1 MTVHPSNDRLR
12 LARAQMEKALLDRAE
27 TDAVFRNRLLIE
39 PHGAIEALF
48 GIDPV
53 SSLKIRVLEEGEGE
67 VVLVLPRPIADDE
80 LPDDLLDYAAG
91 GGRYGPHGT
100 VLENLCTDPNDPD

>member
-1 MTVHPSNDRLR
+1 MNAPLTSERLR
-12 LARAQMEKALLDRAE
+12 QARTRMEQALLARAE
-27 TDAVFRNRLLIE
+27 TDATFRNRLLIE

-48 GIDPV
+48 GFDPV
-53 SSLKIRVLEEGEGE
+53 SSLKIRVLEEGQGE
-67 VVLVLPRPIADDE
+67 AILILPRPIADDE
-80 LPDDLLDYAAG
+80 LPDDLLDYASG